1 MQALGLIEVQGLA
14 GAIEA
19 ADAAVKNAEVV
30 VTQLEYADKGYVTI
44 KIVGGVADVQAAV
57 EAGAAAAGRISQVLA
72 AHVIARPHEDLEKLI
87 NHKPEKTSTGYDVLG
102 KKADEPKTPKK
113 TTAPKTPS
121 K

>member
-19 ADAAVKNAEVV
+19 ADAAVKNAEAVI
-30 VTQLEYADKGYVTI
+30 TQLEYADKGYVTV

-57 EAGAAAAGRISQVLA
+57 EAGAAAARRISQVIA
-72 AHVIARPHEDLEKLI
+72 AHVIPRPHDDLEMLI
-87 NHKPEKTSTGYDVLG
+87 HHKPEITSTGYDVLG
-102 KKADEPKTPKK
+102 KKPESTKTPKK
-113 TTAPKTPS
+113 QPKAA